1 MSGRVLR
8 LLFLCAA
15 ALAGALPA
23 RAEAPEPLAISY
35 VPGNSTGWDINV
47 ATEKGFFA
55 DEGFAAQGV
64 TLQSAVQSAQ
74 LMVTNA
80 VQMAVAQSVAL
91 LSAITHGSAETA
103 IIAAPADQPDWTLSV
118 RPEIKTA
125 ADLKGKLVGT
135 AALQAGETWLARSWI
150 IAHGLPQSEWGMIV
164 VGTSAGK
171 FAALQRGSI
180 AATILFQP
188 FGLVAEAAGYPTLYN
203 FSAGQ
208 RMPPVLYAVN
218 RRWAAENR
226 HGLRLAAALVRAHR
240 WLFDPAN
247 REAAFVLHE
256 KYSKRPRSITEAE
269 YDLFIAKGKL
279 ENDDAAVEIAGVDN
293 IIALMV
299 ANGALPPGTRIS
311 PDQYMLPKQ
320 LGGLY
325 H

>member
-1 MSGRVLR
+1 MTGKVLPCF
-8 LLFLCAA
+8 LLGLA
-15 ALAGALPA
+15 ALAAALPA
-23 RAEAPEPLAISY
+23 RAAAPEPLAILY
-35 VPGNSTGWDINV
+35 VPGNSTGWDIHV
-47 ATEKGFFA
+47 AIEKGFFA
-55 DEGFAAQGV
+55 DQGFAAENV

-91 LSAITHGSAETA
+91 LSAITHGASDTA

-118 RPEIKTA
+118 RPEIRSA
-125 ADLKGKLVGT
+125 ADLKDKLVGT
-135 AALQAGETWLARSWI
+135 ASLQAGETWLARDWI
-150 IAHGLPQSEWGMIV
+150 IGHGLPQSEWGMII

-188 FGLVAEAAGYPTLYN
+188 FGFVAEAAGYPTLYN

-208 RMPPVLYAVN
+208 RMPPLLYAVN
-218 RRWAAENR
+218 RHWAAENR
-226 HGLRLAAALVRAHR
+226 HGLRLAASLVRAHH

-247 REAAFVLHE
+247 REEALVIHE
-256 KYSKRPRSITEAE
+256 KYSKRPRLITAAE
-269 YDLFIAKGKL
+269 YDLFIAKQQL
-279 ENDDAAVEIAGVDN
+279 ENADAEVEIAGVDN
-293 IIALMV
+293 VIAQMV
-299 ANGALPPGTRIS
+299 ANGALPPGTHIQ
-311 PDQYMLPKQ
+311 PEQYLLPKE